1 MAQRTIKTLMILTLG
16 LSVLFYLLQNF
27 ANLQSA
33 YEVISFVLSGQGH
46 EYYTNTFGFFSSSP
60 SLVWTALSV
69 IFLFEGLAAL
79 CLLKG
84 SFDLWRARRSD
95 ETQFREA
102 KRWSIIGLFLGFFVW
117 GFLFFGVGSAFFNMW
132 QTEIGA
138 GSLADSFKFAT
149 LMAVTL
155 IFIAQRES

>member
-84 SFDLWRARRSD
+84 SFDLWRA
-95 ETQFREA
+95 
-102 KRWSIIGLFLGFFVW
+102 
-117 GFLFFGVGSAFFNMW
+117 
-132 QTEIGA
+132 